1 MGVKECGTRIGKKKR
16 KRRREVR
23 VKECGTRSEKKKVGV
38 GGGEGVGN
46 EMLVAEK
53 SKDGGSVRVFFFWQ
67 YTWESSLIPIV
78 KCHYKL
84 EKCC

>member
-1 MGVKECGTRIGKKKR
+1 MEVKKREVGVKECGTRIGKKKR

-53 SKDGGSVRVFFFWQ
+53 SKDGGSVRVFFFFGNIHG
-67 YTWESSLIPIV
+67 SL
-78 KCHYKL
+78 L
-84 EKCC
+84 

>member
-53 SKDGGSVRVFFFWQ
+53 SKDGGSVRVFFFFGNIHG
-67 YTWESSLIPIV
+67 SL
-78 KCHYKL
+78 L
-84 EKCC
+84 

>member
-1 MGVKECGTRIGKKKR
+1 MKCTKEKKAKQSRKKKWESR
-16 KRRREVR
+16 SVGHEV
-23 VKECGTRSEKKKVGV
+23 KKKKVGV

-53 SKDGGSVRVFFFWQ
+53 SKDGGSVRVFFFFWQ

-84 EKCC
+84 EKRC